1 MMGRRKAAVFPDPV
15 GAQANISL
23 LSELEKIVEI
33 NSQERKITVNLFP
46 DVTNKV
52 YTVCNHSSWNF
63 CSLFSKLMSC
73 YWFIFCLSYI
83 FKTIKIKSPCKENN
97 KVRIVIDW
105 KIYCPFLNVA
115 ILDYSYWINTS
126 DVKDYLEIHALQI
139 WLLKYTYIHHC
150 WNSLYLDGSWLSVSN
165 GSNVFDD
172 LRIKSIR
179 SS

>member
-1 MMGRRKAAVFPDPV
+1 MLQIKCTLYD
-15 GAQANISL
+15 
-23 LSELEKIVEI
+23 
-33 NSQERKITVNLFP
+33 
-46 DVTNKV
+46 
-52 YTVCNHSSWNF
+52 NHSSWNF

-97 KVRIVIDW
+97 KVRIIIDL
-105 KIYCPFLNVA
+105 KISCPFLNVA
-115 ILDYSYWINTS
+115 ILDYSYCSSNKQLINTS
-126 DVKDYLEIHALQI
+126 DVTDYLVIHALQI

-172 LRIKSIR
+172 LRIKSIC
-179 SS
+179 SG

>member
-1 MMGRRKAAVFPDPV
+1 M
-15 GAQANISL
+15 
-23 LSELEKIVEI
+23 
-33 NSQERKITVNLFP
+33 
-46 DVTNKV
+46 

-73 YWFIFCLSYI
+73 YWFIFSLSYI

-97 KVRIVIDW
+97 KVRIVIDR

-115 ILDYSYWINTS
+115 ILDYSYCSSSKQLINTS

-179 SS
+179 SG